1 MIFSYLP
8 HKTNENFQTILPSI
22 WAIIGGLL
30 LRAVF
35 PKVKP
40 KLQPEG
46 EKRKGFFA
54 YVILASMI
62 ANLTFSCQLFC
73 QHVRNLALVCSL
85 FIIAQMVD
93 IGKEIC

>member
-54 YVILASMI
+54 YVILTSMI

-73 QHVRNLALVCSL
+73 QHVRKLGVVHSLLILVRTVAILEKFC
-85 FIIAQMVD
+85 
-93 IGKEIC
+93 

>member
-8 HKTNENFQTILPSI
+8 RKANENYQTILPSV

-46 EKRKGFFA
+46 EKRKGFFC
-54 YVILASMI
+54 VCHPVKHDCQS
-62 ANLTFSCQLFC
+62 NFQLTNFLPACQKFGTGMLFVY
-73 QHVRNLALVCSL
+73 HR
-85 FIIAQMVD
+85 FD
-93 IGKEIC
+93 G